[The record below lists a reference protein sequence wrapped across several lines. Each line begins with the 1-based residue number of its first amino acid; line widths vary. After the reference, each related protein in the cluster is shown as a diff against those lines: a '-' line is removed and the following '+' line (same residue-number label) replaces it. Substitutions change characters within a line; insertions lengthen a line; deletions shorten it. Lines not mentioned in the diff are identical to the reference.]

1 MRVFL
6 LTLWVLAVGCVEPC
20 IRHSD
25 CPNQLV
31 CQLGACVM
39 PAMDG
44 DVPDGE
50 LLASDGA
57 TDADLAD
64 VADATDADV
73 ADATDADVAD
83 ATDADV
89 ADADVAD
96 ATDADVADAGLT
108 DATDAAADADAD
120 IIDAGVQDAGLG
132 RIRDAESFTD
142 VISLDIPHLDRRLLY
157 PSTPDAGPADAGD
170 GT

>member
-1 MRVFL
+1 MRFVL

-39 PAMDG
+39 LAMDG

-50 LLASDGA
+50 LFASDGA

-64 VADATDADV
+64 ATDADL
-73 ADATDADVAD
+73 ADVA
-83 ATDADV
+83 DADV

-96 ATDADVADAGLT
+96 A
-108 DATDAAADADAD
+108 
-120 IIDAGVQDAGLG
+120 IDAGGRDAGFG
-132 RIRDAESFTD
+132 RILDAESFTD
-142 VISLDIPHLDRRLLY
+142 VISLDIPHLDRRLLN
-157 PSTPDAGPADAGD
+157 PSTPDAGPVDAGD